1 MSQEA
6 KAPIMMNIT
15 VIVQVIMRR
24 FLLQGFLI
32 FFGLVF
38 LGSSSGFDIGSSDTL
53 NLPVSLSKLKA
64 WTGLR
69 KSAVMSALVLG
80 EVLGAVLETGGLT
93 GFGVALGGVF
103 LAAGLTVGLMAGL
116 MGFGTEAFLARGAVF
131 MGGWLEDG
139 TVLLER
145 RVLNPSID
153 LFLSIEYNY
162 SIWRLS

>member
-15 VIVQVIMRR
+15 VIDQVIMRR

-32 FFGLVF
+32 FFGLIF

-53 NLPVSLSKLKA
+53 NLPVSPSKLKA
-64 WTGLR
+64 WTGFR

-80 EVLGAVLETGGLT
+80 EVLETGGLT

-103 LAAGLTVGLMAGL
+103 LVAGLMAGL
-116 MGFGTEAFLARGAVF
+116 MGFGAEAFLARGAVF

-139 TVLLER
+139 AVLLER